1 MEVCHHTLIITG
13 IAQGT
18 QDTNLGG
25 RVSKEVLLGK
35 ITSAVHVLI
44 LAMSR
49 VGVDAYSV
57 LALLSFLV
65 FLFYV
70 IFNFLTNGGNG
81 KRSFRTLNNAS
92 SKVRDILKDT
102 TKKVM
107 EALDKFEN

>member
-1 MEVCHHTLIITG
+1 M
-13 IAQGT
+13 
-18 QDTNLGG
+18 DTNLGG
-25 RVSKEVLLGK
+25 RVSKEALLGK
-35 ITSAVHVLI
+35 ITFAVNVLI

-70 IFNFLTNGGNG
+70 IFNFLTNSGNG
-81 KRSFRTLNNAS
+81 KRSFKTLFDAS
-92 SKVRDILKDT
+92 SEVRDTLKDT